1 MAKIQVDVLGSS
13 FSLEAAKETQES
25 LERTLTYY
33 KEIVSSIENA
43 TGVQDPL
50 KISILAGMEL
60 VDELFKKI
68 EKSLPTKD
76 DEQAELIVNQL
87 IERTSSVL
95 EASESES

>member
-13 FSLEAAKETQES
+13 FSLAAAKETEES

-33 KEIVSSIENA
+33 KEIISSIENA
-43 TGVQDPL
+43 TGVKDPL

-68 EKSLPTKD
+68 EKTLPTKD
-76 DEQAELIVNQL
+76 DEQAELIIKRL
-87 IERTSSVL
+87 IERTSGVL
-95 EASESES
+95 EAIELAP

>member
-43 TGVQDPL
+43 TGVKDPL

-68 EKSLPTKD
+68 GKSLPTQD
-76 DEQAELIVNQL
+76 DEQAELIIKRL
-87 IERTSSVL
+87 IDRTSDVL
-95 EASESES
+95 EASESDP